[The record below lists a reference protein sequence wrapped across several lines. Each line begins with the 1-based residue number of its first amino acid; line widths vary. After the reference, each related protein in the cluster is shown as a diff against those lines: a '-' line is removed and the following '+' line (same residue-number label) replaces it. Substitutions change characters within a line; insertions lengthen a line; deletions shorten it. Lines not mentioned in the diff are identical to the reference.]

1 MLLEPAQTTNYMILG
16 LSVIVGFILIF
27 VGSLAVR
34 FRNLRQDLEVLKD
47 VDSDLPD
54 AS

>member
-16 LSVIVGFILIF
+16 LSVIVGTMLLF

-34 FRNLRQDLEVLKD
+34 FRNLRQDMQVLED
-47 VDSDLPD
+47 VDSND
-54 AS
+54 SEG